1 VDAAAVIVFIA
12 RRLLAAIPLLLLI
25 SLISYAL
32 MGLSPGG
39 PTAIFQAQA
48 RQLTP
53 AARAEFIHALG
64 LDKPWYEQYVYWLGN
79 LVFHGNLGNSFV
91 DHRPVVVKIVEKMP
105 VTLEMLSL
113 ALLCTIAIAIPI
125 GIYAA
130 VRRGSAFDY
139 ATTVLAFASYGMPI
153 FWLSVILIDVFAV
166 NLRLFPTSGIAA
178 VGHEHDPLDRLY
190 HLVLPVVAITIVSL
204 ASWIRYQRAAM
215 INVLGELYL
224 RTARSKGLDER
235 TVILR
240 HALRNALLPTIT
252 LLGLSLPGLFGGAY
266 FVEFIFSI
274 PGMGFLGI
282 NAVFQRDYP
291 TVMALTMLT
300 AVLVV
305 LGNLL
310 ADVAY
315 GLADPRITYE

>member
-1 VDAAAVIVFIA
+1 MIVFIA
-12 RRLLAAIPLLLLI
+12 RRLLAAIPLLLLV
-25 SLISYAL
+25 SLISYGL
-32 MGLSPGG
+32 MGLAPGG

-48 RQLTP
+48 RQLSP

-64 LDKPWYEQYVYWLGN
+64 LDKPWYVQYAYWLGN
-79 LVFHGNLGNSFV
+79 LIFHGNLGNSFV
-91 DHRPVVVKIVEKMP
+91 DHRPVVTKIVEKMP

-125 GIYAA
+125 GIYSA

-139 ATTVLAFASYGMPI
+139 AATVLAFASYGMPV
-153 FWLSVILIDVFAV
+153 FWLSVILIDAFAV
-166 NLRLFPTSGIAA
+166 NLRLFPTSGIAS
-178 VGHEHDPLDRLY
+178 VGHERDPLDRLY
-190 HLVLPVVAITIVSL
+190 HLVLPVVALTIVSL

-215 INVLGELYL
+215 LNVLGELYL
-224 RTARSKGLDER
+224 RTARSKGLSER
-235 TVILR
+235 AVILR

-315 GLADPRITYE
+315 GLADPRIAYD

>member
-1 VDAAAVIVFIA
+1 MIVFIA

-53 AARAEFIHALG
+53 LARAEFIHTLG
-64 LDKPWYEQYVYWLGN
+64 LDKPWYVQYLYWLAN
-79 LVFHGNLGNSFV
+79 LLHGNLGISLV
-91 DHRPVVVKIVEKMP
+91 DQRPVVQKILEKLP

-113 ALLCTIAIAIPI
+113 ALLLTVLIAIPI
-125 GIYAA
+125 GIYSA

-139 ATTVLAFASYGMPI
+139 AATVLAFASYGMPV
-153 FWLSVILIDVFAV
+153 FWLSVVLIDVFAV
-166 NLRLFPTSGIAA
+166 HLRWFPTSGIASL
-178 VGHEHDPLDRLY
+178 GRERDPLDRLY
-190 HLVLPVVAITIVSL
+190 HLALPVAALTIVSL
-204 ASWIRYQRAAM
+204 AGWIRYQRAAM
-215 INVLGELYL
+215 LNVLGELYL
-224 RTARSKGLDER
+224 RTARSKGLTER
-235 TVILR
+235 AVITK

-266 FVEFIFSI
+266 FIEFVFSI

-310 ADVAY
+310 ADVGY
-315 GLADPRITYE
+315 GLADPRIAYD

>member
-1 VDAAAVIVFIA
+1 MIVFIA

-25 SLISYAL
+25 SVISYAL

-39 PTAIFQAQA
+39 PMAIFQAQA
-48 RQLTP
+48 RQLSP

-64 LDKPWYEQYVYWLGN
+64 LDKPWYVQYLYWLGN
-79 LVFHGNLGNSFV
+79 LLHGNLGISLV
-91 DHRPVVVKIVEKMP
+91 DQRPVVQKILEKLP

-113 ALLCTIAIAIPI
+113 ALLLTLAIAIPI
-125 GIYAA
+125 GIVAA
-130 VRRGSAFDY
+130 VRRGSTFDY
-139 ATTVLAFASYGMPI
+139 ATTVLAFASYGMPV
-153 FWLSVILIDVFAV
+153 FWLSVVLIDTFAV
-166 NLRLFPTSGIAA
+166 HLRWFPTSGIAA
-178 VGHEHDPLDRLY
+178 VGHERDPLDRLY
-190 HLVLPVVAITIVSL
+190 HLALPVIALTIVSL
-204 ASWIRYQRAAM
+204 AGWIRYQRAAM

-224 RTARSKGLDER
+224 RTARSKGLSER
-235 TVILR
+235 AVITK

-252 LLGLSLPGLFGGAY
+252 LFGLSLPGLFGGAY
-266 FVEFIFSI
+266 FIEFIFSI

-300 AVLVV
+300 ALLVV

-310 ADVAY
+310 ADVLY
-315 GLADPRITYE
+315 GLADPRIGYD

>member
-1 VDAAAVIVFIA
+1 MIVFIL

-25 SLISYAL
+25 SVISYAL
-32 MGLSPGG
+32 MGLAPGG
-39 PTAIFQAQA
+39 PTAIFEAQA

-53 AARAEFIHALG
+53 AARAEFIHTLG
-64 LDKPWYEQYVYWLGN
+64 LDKPWYVQYVYWLGN
-79 LVFHGNLGNSFV
+79 LVLHGNLGNSFV
-91 DHRPVVVKIVEKMP
+91 DHRPVVVKILEKMP

-113 ALLCTIAIAIPI
+113 ALFLTVAIALPI
-125 GIYAA
+125 GIYSAI
-130 VRRGSAFDY
+130 RRGSVFDY
-139 ATTVLAFASYGMPI
+139 SATVLAFASYGMPV
-153 FWLSVILIDVFAV
+153 FWLSILLIDVFAV
-166 NLRLFPTSGIAA
+166 ELRWFPTSGIAS
-178 VGHEHDPLDRLY
+178 VGRESDPLDRLY
-190 HLVLPVVAITIVSL
+190 HLVLPVAALTIVSL

-215 INVLGELYL
+215 LNVLGEPYL
-224 RTARSKGLDER
+224 RTARSKGLSNR
-235 TVILR
+235 AVILK

-266 FVEFIFSI
+266 FIEFIFSI

-310 ADVAY
+310 ADVGY
-315 GLADPRITYE
+315 GLADPRIAYD

>member
-1 VDAAAVIVFIA
+1 MIVFIV

-25 SLISYAL
+25 SVISYAL

-48 RQLTP
+48 RQLSP

-64 LDKPWYEQYVYWLGN
+64 LDKPWYVQYLYWLGN
-79 LVFHGNLGNSFV
+79 LLHGNLGISLV
-91 DHRPVVVKIVEKMP
+91 DQRPVVQKILEKLP

-113 ALLCTIAIAIPI
+113 ALLLTVAIAIPI
-125 GIYAA
+125 GIVAA

-139 ATTVLAFASYGMPI
+139 ATTVLAFASYGMPV
-153 FWLSVILIDVFAV
+153 FWLSVVLIDTFAV
-166 NLRLFPTSGIAA
+166 HLRWFPTSGIAS
-178 VGHEHDPLDRLY
+178 VGHERDLLDRLY
-190 HLVLPVVAITIVSL
+190 HLTLPVVALTIVSL
-204 ASWIRYQRAAM
+204 AGWIRYQRGAM
-215 INVLGELYL
+215 LNVMEELYL
-224 RTARSKGLDER
+224 RTARSKGLSER
-235 TVILR
+235 AVITK

-266 FVEFIFSI
+266 FIEFIFSI

-300 AVLVV
+300 ALLVV

-310 ADVAY
+310 ADVLY
-315 GLADPRITYE
+315 GLADPRIAYD